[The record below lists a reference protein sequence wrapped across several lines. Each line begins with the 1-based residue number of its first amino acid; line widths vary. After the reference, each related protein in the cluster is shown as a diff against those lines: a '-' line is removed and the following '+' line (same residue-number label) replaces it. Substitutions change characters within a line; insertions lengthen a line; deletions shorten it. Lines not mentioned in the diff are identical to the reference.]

1 MTDLKYGMFLDYIIE
16 TKTNSIMKKNVI
28 NSMLVLAL
36 VASAF
41 SCKSDKKT
49 ETSEA
54 KDTTETTEM
63 ADTYNV
69 DVEQSKINWVGS
81 KPAGEHNGIVS
92 LSEGQLMVFDEQVT
106 SGEVVID
113 MTTIEVQDLEG
124 QDKKDLEN
132 HLMGYS
138 NGKEDHFFNVT
149 KYPEARF
156 EITGVETVENQTMLS
171 GNLTLK
177 DTTKNITFP
186 VEVSMNEADDSLMLT
201 SDEIILDRT
210 EWGIKFMSKSA
221 IENLGDN
228 FISDQIKISFDL
240 KAYEAE

>member
-1 MTDLKYGMFLDYIIE
+1 
-16 TKTNSIMKKNVI
+16 MKKKVI
-28 NSMLVLAL
+28 NSMLILSL
-36 VASAF
+36 IASSI

-54 KDTTETTEM
+54 KETKEATEM
-63 ADTYNV
+63 ADTYKVNT
-69 DVEQSKINWVGS
+69 EQSKINWVGS

-92 LSEGQLMVFDEQVT
+92 LSEGSLMVFDEQLAG
-106 SGEVVID
+106 GEVIID

-124 QDKKDLEN
+124 QEKKDLEN
-132 HLMGYS
+132 HLMGYA

-149 KYPEARF
+149 KYPEAKF
-156 EITGVETVENQTMLS
+156 EITGSEVVGEQTMLS

-186 VEVSMNEADDSLMLT
+186 VEFSVNEEDESLVLT

-210 EWGIKFMSKSA
+210 EWGIKFMSKSFV
-221 IENLGDN
+221 ENLGDN

-240 KAYEAE
+240 KANKAE